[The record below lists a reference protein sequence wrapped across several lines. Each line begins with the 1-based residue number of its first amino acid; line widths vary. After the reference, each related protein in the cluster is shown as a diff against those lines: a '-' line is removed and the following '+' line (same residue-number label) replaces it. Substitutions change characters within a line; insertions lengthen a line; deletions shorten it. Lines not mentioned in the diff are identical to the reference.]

1 MIRNINLILFAA
13 FFIASPS
20 VAREMTSYD
29 KKKSESVRNYTSFQ
43 RELLS
48 TRLKSERLVR
58 KIRNL
63 SDIERW
69 PWEKM
74 KLELERPQ
82 EMLNSLQHHRQIREF
97 YKYST
102 KKFEKDSDFLTETNE
117 YLDNKHADID
127 KRTIIHSEIA
137 AAIIKCKKEA
147 EKAYNKTKQLLF
159 VRKQIESLYRGKVEE
174 ESRFG
179 GLLGVIRSRL
189 ESQDLLI
196 EINSKNH
203 SINEIQ
209 RAESR
214 GFSRALGKEK
224 IHYDPKE
231 LMSALDEIEL
241 YLYKTYKKSLRE
253 IRNDEITAK
262 SLRRI

>member
-1 MIRNINLILFAA
+1 MIRNIILILFAA

-43 RELLS
+43 RDLLA

-58 KIRNL
+58 RIRNL

-69 PWEKM
+69 PWKKT

-102 KKFEKDSDFLTETNE
+102 RKFEKDSDFLAEANE
-117 YLDNKHADID
+117 YLDSKHADIE
-127 KRTIIHSEIA
+127 KRTIIHSEITS
-137 AAIIKCKKEA
+137 AIIKCKKEA

-159 VRKQIESLYRGKVEE
+159 VRKQIESLYRGKIEE
-174 ESRFG
+174 ESRFS

-203 SINEIQ
+203 RINEIQ
-209 RAESR
+209 RAEAR
-214 GFSRALGKEK
+214 GFSKILGKEEV
-224 IHYDPKE
+224 HYDPKE
-231 LMSALDEIEL
+231 LMAELDEIEL

-253 IRNDEITAK
+253 LKNDNITAK
-262 SLRRI
+262 AIRRI